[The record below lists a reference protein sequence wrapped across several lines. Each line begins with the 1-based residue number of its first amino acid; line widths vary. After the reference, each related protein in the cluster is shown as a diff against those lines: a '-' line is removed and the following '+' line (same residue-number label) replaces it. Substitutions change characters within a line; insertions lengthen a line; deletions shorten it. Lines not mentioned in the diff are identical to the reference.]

1 MTGSVRTFSVGELP
15 ATGAAIVTLGV
26 FDGVHLGHR
35 AILEATRAAA
45 AEQGVRSVALV
56 FDPPPDELLRPGT
69 VVARLAPPA
78 MIVSRI
84 EAMGIGRALPIHFDE
99 PLRELTAE
107 AFLEALSPAIELR
120 GLVMSRPSAFGR
132 DRGGTVDRVQELGA
146 DRRFSVV
153 VVEPVEVDGAIV
165 SSTRIRQ
172 VIGAGDLP
180 AAERMGVRPYLQGTV
195 VGGDRRGHDLG
206 FPTANLRFDYLP
218 AMPSL
223 GVYAG
228 RVAFASGDVPSG
240 QPSLI
245 SIGTRPTFH
254 EGGEVLAEVHLL
266 DFEGDLYGTQL
277 GVDLVARLRD
287 ERRFTEVAALV
298 AQMRR
303 DAEMGRAV
311 LGVT

>member
-1 MTGSVRTFSVGELP
+1 MTSPVRTFSVGEVP
-15 ATGAAIVTLGV
+15 AIGAAIVTMGV

-45 AEQGVRSVALV
+45 TEQGVRSAALV

-69 VVARLAPPA
+69 VVTRLAPPA
-78 MIVSRI
+78 VIVSRI
-84 EAMGIGRALPIHFDE
+84 EAMGIDRALLIHFDE

-107 AFLEALSPAIELR
+107 AFLDALSPAIELR
-120 GLVMSRPSAFGR
+120 GLVMSRRSAFGR
-132 DRGGTVDRVQELGA
+132 DRGGTVDRARQLGA
-146 DRRFSVV
+146 DRGFSVV
-153 VVEPVEVDGAIV
+153 VVEPVEIDAVIV

-172 VIGAGDLP
+172 AIGAGDLQ
-180 AAERMGVRPYLQGTV
+180 AAQRMGVRPYLQGIV

-206 FPTANLRFDYLP
+206 FPTANLRFDYVP
-218 AMPSL
+218 AMPPL

-228 RVAFASGDVPSG
+228 RVTFAAAAVSSG

-254 EGGEVLAEVHLL
+254 VGGEVLAEVHLL

-287 ERRFTEVAALV
+287 ERRFTEVSALV
-298 AQMRR
+298 EQMRR